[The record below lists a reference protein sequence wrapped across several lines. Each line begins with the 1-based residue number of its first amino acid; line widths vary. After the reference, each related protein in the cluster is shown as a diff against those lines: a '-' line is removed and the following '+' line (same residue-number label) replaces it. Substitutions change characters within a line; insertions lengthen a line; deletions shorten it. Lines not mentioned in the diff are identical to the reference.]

1 MFLTLVSLIQWNCL
15 WATGAKSVFSPK
27 SHKAALS
34 EMHDSLKLIN
44 IWELWWEISCR
55 YDTATCICVADLDL
69 SGQKK
74 LLLGTYGQVRALYNP
89 SVLEKE
95 LVSVVLGC
103 KCKTLNYWHVDINII
118 SHDLTRYL
126 KTNIQGAVGLQ
137 TEWRTNVGLR
147 VAAKS
152 PSSHSQSLSGLL
164 DISSDSGFA
173 LLALGLCLIQ
183 LGEGGNVNS
192 GWHDRWW
199 SEGACSCHN
208 SRGSGK

>member
-1 MFLTLVSLIQWNCL
+1 
-15 WATGAKSVFSPK
+15 
-27 SHKAALS
+27 
-34 EMHDSLKLIN
+34 MHDSLKLIN
-44 IWELWWEISCR
+44 IWKLWWEISCR

-89 SVLEKE
+89 SVLGKE
-95 LVSVVLGC
+95 LMIVVIGC

-173 LLALGLCLIQ
+173 LLALALCLIH

-208 SRGSGK
+208 SWGSGK